1 MSKSNLEDQLRKEAI
16 EKDCITGRQRLQGI
30 SINGG
35 GNREVLLL
43 QASRSKRRTHF
54 REGHLVSHSLPSRRH
69 RRHHRLAL
77 PPYHPTLPF
86 SLFFFF
92 FFRYPFPF
100 SSQNNHQVLIFPSF
114 LKNKIKFKHRRRK
127 WSSVLLS
134 GTSQFQS
141 TWTCLN
147 AIWGFNNL
155 ALSMH
160 LMMLVI
166 AIRG

>member
-1 MSKSNLEDQLRKEAI
+1 MYNGETEIAGHKHQWRRK
-16 EKDCITGRQRLQGI
+16 QRGSPAPSFSFQKENPFSWRPLGFPPTFT
-30 SINGG
+30 SPSPT
-35 GNREVLLL
+35 
-43 QASRSKRRTHF
+43 ASPPGTAT
-54 REGHLVSHSLPSRRH
+54 V
-69 RRHHRLAL
+69 
-77 PPYHPTLPF
+77 PPYPLRSF
-86 SLFFFF
+86 LR
-92 FFRYPFPF
+92 FRHPFPIL
-100 SSQNNHQVLIFPSF
+100 SQNNHQVLIFPSF

>member
-100 SSQNNHQVLIFPSF
+100 SSQNNHQVLIFPIPF
-114 LKNKIKFKHRRRK
+114 LTVSIGGGGEAACC
-127 WSSVLLS
+127 SVGPS
-134 GTSQFQS
+134 CFRVPE
-141 TWTCLN
+141 
-147 AIWGFNNL
+147 
-155 ALSMH
+155 
-160 LMMLVI
+160 LV
-166 AIRG
+166 